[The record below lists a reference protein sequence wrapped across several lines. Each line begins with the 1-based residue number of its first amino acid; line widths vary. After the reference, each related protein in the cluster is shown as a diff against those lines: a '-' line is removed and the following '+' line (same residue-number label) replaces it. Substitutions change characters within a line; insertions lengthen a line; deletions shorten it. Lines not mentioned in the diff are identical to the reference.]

1 MAGAAVDI
9 CCSFLYAVLHPEIRI
24 CGGHCRPQCGAGSDT
39 PEDASRMAQALYDA
53 ADPVGRSAAE
63 PEQKLHE
70 YGKAKPTGWNSIQ
83 PVGFVVLA
91 N

>member
-1 MAGAAVDI
+1 MPFSIPKYEFAAGNAVRNVVQDLIPRRMPAAWHKP
-9 CCSFLYAVLHPEIRI
+9 FTM
-24 CGGHCRPQCGAGSDT
+24 PQI
-39 PEDASRMAQALYDA
+39 
-53 ADPVGRSAAE
+53 RSAAE

>member
-1 MAGAAVDI
+1 MIYAALFCMPFSIPKYEFAAGTAVRNVVQD
-9 CCSFLYAVLHPEIRI
+9 LM
-24 CGGHCRPQCGAGSDT
+24 T

-53 ADPVGRSAAE
+53 ADPVCAE

>member
-1 MAGAAVDI
+1 MLLFSV
-9 CCSFLYAVLHPEIRI
+9 
-24 CGGHCRPQCGAGSDT
+24 CRSPSRNTNLRRALPVRNVVQDLMT
-39 PEDASRMAQALYDA
+39 PEEPA
-53 ADPVGRSAAE
+53 AWHKPFTMPQIRSAAE

>member
-1 MAGAAVDI
+1 MIYAALFCMPFSIPKYEFAAGTAVRNVVQD
-9 CCSFLYAVLHPEIRI
+9 LM
-24 CGGHCRPQCGAGSDT
+24 T
-39 PEDASRMAQALYDA
+39 PEDASRMAQAFTM
-53 ADPVGRSAAE
+53 PQIRSAAE